1 VAKTPQRA
9 KAGRAR
15 QVAARAAAPKGGTK
29 AAAKKA
35 GPKAG
40 KTVAGRRTSGK
51 TSPRPFFSL
60 AVWSRRLNRW
70 LDHAGGR
77 FSIGIGIG
85 LLVGLIVV
93 LGFNR
98 FNHWVTQSPEER
110 LQARGELQAPAINDS
125 GGSSKTGSKPAAA
138 ASPAAEGDKTMEQLI
153 TDTQSEVTETD
164 AVPANPSDNSANT
177 AEPAALAQQKPAQI
191 VPSPAVPPS
200 KTGAAVTPAGNPPPG
215 VPAAS
220 SPPET
225 VAAVPGKP
233 VQSMP
238 ATPRDGDRPAWLRN
252 AMVLHAPIT
261 GPMIA
266 IVLDDVGVNKPDAEL
281 AVNLPAPIT
290 LSMMTYADNVA
301 DLAARA
307 HARGH
312 ELMLHVPM
320 QPVNPKV
327 NPGPNA
333 LLVGLSQDELKR
345 RLDWGLSRFAGFI
358 GINNHMGSRFTQDE
372 TGMRT
377 VMQDL
382 QARGLL
388 FLDSRTIANSVG
400 ERMAAEAGV
409 PHIGRDVFLDDEVA
423 LHGGDSV
430 AQQLALAERI
440 ATKRGYAIAIGHP
453 HPATVAALQKWM
465 VDLKQRGFT
474 LVPLSAVAR
483 RELGVAG

>member
-1 VAKTPQRA
+1 MAKTPQRA

-15 QVAARAAAPKGGTK
+15 QVSARTAAPKAGTK
-29 AAAKKA
+29 PGTKKA
-35 GPKAG
+35 GKGTASRGASRKA
-40 KTVAGRRTSGK
+40 SSQPLL
-51 TSPRPFFSL
+51 SP
-60 AVWSRRLNRW
+60 AVWSRRLNSW

-93 LGFNR
+93 VGFNR
-98 FNHWVTQSPEER
+98 FNHWVTQAPDER

-125 GGSSKTGSKPAAA
+125 AGAAKTTAKPAAA
-138 ASPAAEGDKTMEQLI
+138 ASSAAVGDKTMEQLI
-153 TDTQSEVTETD
+153 TDTQSEITEPD
-164 AVPANPSDNSANT
+164 AAPANP
-177 AEPAALAQQKPAQI
+177 ALAADNPVSPAQQRPAQ
-191 VPSPAVPPS
+191 VAPNAAVPVPRA
-200 KTGAAVTPAGNPPPG
+200 GAAGSADTQRTLAAPT
-215 VPAAS
+215 VPAQS
-220 SPPET
+220 ET
-225 VAAVPGKP
+225 VAAVPTRP
-233 VQSMP
+233 QNLPS
-238 ATPRDGDRPAWLRN
+238 TPRDGDRPAWLRN
-252 AMVLHAPIT
+252 AMVLHAPVT

-266 IVLDDVGVNKPDAEL
+266 VVLDDVGVNKPDAEL
-281 AVNLPAPIT
+281 AVNLPPPIT
-290 LSMMTYADNVA
+290 LSMMTYADNVD

-333 LLVGLSQDELKR
+333 LLVGLSPEELKR
-345 RLDWGLSRFAGFI
+345 RLDWGLSRFQGFI

-372 TGMRT
+372 AGMRV

-430 AQQLALAERI
+430 AAQLALAERI

-453 HPATVAALQKWM
+453 HPGTVAALQKWM
-465 VDLKQRGFT
+465 ADLKQRGFT